1 MKVHLNLMPKPRLIA
16 MIRHLQTTNLALR
29 DELAVAEGRM
39 PAKQRAEHFAA
50 IAVTPQEVRD
60 AAQALLNLMPREPL
74 AAKRRAAISQE
85 LLERGRIATVTN
97 EREAA

>member
-1 MKVHLNLMPKPRLIA
+1 MKVHLSLMPKPRLVD
-16 MIRHLQTTNLALR
+16 MVRKLQQTNRELR
-29 DELAVAEGRM
+29 DALAVAEGQM

-74 AAKRRAAISQE
+74 AGKRRAAIAQE
-85 LLERGRIATVTN
+85 LLDRGRAT
-97 EREAA
+97 EGRAA